1 MRNKNDGR
9 GRRWWESLPPPIRT
23 RVACPQPGSA
33 DASPVP
39 GPLFTTGELARDL
52 SGLALLFFVI
62 AVGNMLFLLV
72 ALALIVG

>member
-1 MRNKNDGR
+1 
-9 GRRWWESLPPPIRT
+9 
-23 RVACPQPGSA
+23 
-33 DASPVP
+33 
-39 GPLFTTGELARDL
+39 LARDL